1 MNYPSLLK
9 SMIAISSLVFAGS
22 SMAAGPLAMCNSG
35 QPFVWPAGGANVP
48 FNPDQGSLGVLD
60 NTQATQ
66 AVGDAFQAWQDV
78 ETASISYVNAG
89 QLPVDVDITNFGP
102 YLNPT
107 APDGLSSIVFDDTGE
122 IFDALFGAGSGVL
135 GFASP
140 EWINGADCTILE
152 GYSFLNGP
160 AIGSLNGLLNLMVHE
175 FGHYSNLAHTEV
187 NGQLFIG
194 VGDSSGP
201 GLDNTF
207 GNPPFPDGVEVIET
221 MYPFLFSNID
231 QVARTPNADDR
242 SSISQLY
249 PEADYAATTGT
260 ITGTISFGSSKVTGV
275 NVIARNIADPFGDA
289 VSSISSDFTDDFS
302 QTNPLTGVYQITGL
316 TPGQDYAVYV
326 DEILAGGFSTP
337 LANPLP
343 GPEEFYNGANESAS
357 ASTDIPNQFEAVT
370 ATAGTPSTGIDIIFN
385 LPGAGDPLPTG
396 DDGSVEI
403 PLPFQFCSAGQ
414 AYDSVFINGNGFLTL
429 GAAATGRTY
438 IVDVNTFIGGTPMI
452 APMWN
457 DFSPNLGGSVFYN
470 QTADSFSV
478 TWDSV
483 PEFSA
488 GGSNTFSVT
497 LRDNS
502 ASCIRTEEE
511 HDDDHEDS
519 HHDNDDDHDDEDENE
534 NDIIMTYGDM
544 TSTRGLSGV
553 SAGAYATSGFEG
565 EIDLSVAS
573 ENGEESIEM
582 EDDAAIYELFSANDA
597 DLAGTS
603 LAFEEV
609 GEEYEDEFERNNSIK
624 KASKISLPFDS
635 IDTEESYTSIS
646 PSAGDIDFFR
656 FKRRLEAGTTLV
668 AEVLTSQVDTVM
680 ALYQCDAGD
689 ANSKS
694 KKCDPSTAVIV
705 AANDDSNGLLSKI
718 TYQIQD
724 SGTYALAVTFCCDYD
739 FDGVD
744 PGQGA
749 PFDQGRYVLD
759 VFVVDGVILPMTD
772 ESFVEFDLG
781 FSFPYQGQ
789 SYKSVFINSNGYMTF
804 GAGERFQYTPNV
816 PDFVNGLPRIA
827 PLWVDLNPSNGGL
840 IVGKSGTNAATI
852 SFSDVPEF
860 FFGGANSFS
869 VTLNDT
875 GTISLS
881 YGSMTAPE
889 GISGIAE
896 GGGAAANAVDL
907 STTPTL
913 PASGSSY
920 EEFIFGLSEFDL
932 VGATVDFQP

>member
-1 MNYPSLLK
+1 MNYRSLLK
-9 SMIAISSLVFAGS
+9 SVIAISSLVFASS
-22 SMAAGPLAMCNSG
+22 SMAAGPLRMCNSG

-48 FNPDQGSLGVLD
+48 FNPDQGGLGILD

-66 AVGDAFQAWQDV
+66 AVSDAFQAWQDV
-78 ETASISYVNAG
+78 TTSSISYANAG
-89 QLPVDVDITNFGP
+89 SLPVDVDITNFGP
-102 YLNPT
+102 FLNPT
-107 APDGLSSIVFDDTGE
+107 APDGLSAIVFDDTGE
-122 IFDALFGAGSGVL
+122 IFDALFGVGSGVL

-140 EWINGADCTILE
+140 EWFNPADCTILE
-152 GYSFLNGP
+152 GFSFLNGS
-160 AIGSLNGLLNLMVHE
+160 AIGSLNGLLDLMVHE
-175 FGHYSNLAHTEV
+175 FGHYSNLAHSEV

-207 GNPPFPDGVEVIET
+207 GNPAFPDGVEVIET
-221 MYPFLFSNID
+221 MYPFLFGGID
-231 QVARTPNADDR
+231 QLARTPNADDR

-249 PEADYAATTGT
+249 PEANFAATTGT
-260 ITGTISFGSSKVTGV
+260 ITGTISLGNTKVTGV

-289 VSSISSDFTDDFS
+289 VSSISSDFALDFS
-302 QTNPLTGVYQITGL
+302 QANPLTGVYKITGL
-316 TPGQDYAVYV
+316 TPGQDYAVYI

-337 LANPLP
+337 LTTPLP
-343 GPEEFYNGANESAS
+343 GPEEFYNGANESSNAV
-357 ASTDIPNQFEAVT
+357 TDIPNEFEAIT
-370 ATAGTPSTGIDIIFN
+370 AVAGSPVTGIDILFN
-385 LPGAGDPLPTG
+385 LPLPGAPLPTG

-414 AYDSVFINGNGFLTL
+414 AYSSVFINGNGFLTL
-429 GAAATGRTY
+429 GAAATGLTF
-438 IVDVNTFIGGTPMI
+438 VVNADTFLAGPPMI
-452 APMWN
+452 APYWR
-457 DFSPNLGGSVFYN
+457 DFNPNTGGSVFYT

-483 PEFSA
+483 PEFFNV
-488 GGSNTFSVT
+488 GSNTFSVT

-502 ASCIRTEEE
+502 ESCIRNEDDDDDDDRKGDDRDDE
-511 HDDDHEDS
+511 HDDDD
-519 HHDNDDDHDDEDENE
+519 E
-534 NDIIMTYGDM
+534 NDIIMTYGAM
-544 TSTRGLSGV
+544 TATNGLAGV
-553 SAGAYATSGFEG
+553 SAGIYATSGFEV
-565 EIDLSVAS
+565 EIDLSVES
-573 ENGEESIEM
+573 ENGEESLEM
-582 EDDAAIYELFSANDA
+582 EDDAAIYELFSANDN
-597 DLAGTS
+597 DLVGTS

-609 GEEYEDEFERNNSIK
+609 GEEYEDQFERNNSIK

-635 IDTEESYTSIS
+635 IDTEESFTSIS

-656 FKRRLEAGTTLV
+656 FKRRLEAGTTFV

-680 ALYQCDAGD
+680 ALYQCDSGD

-694 KKCDPSTAVIV
+694 KKCNPSSAVIV

-718 TYQIQD
+718 TYVIQD

-739 FDGVD
+739 FDGID

-759 VFVVDGVILPMTD
+759 VFVVDGVIIPLTD
-772 ESFVEFDLG
+772 ESFAEFDLG

-804 GAGERFQYTPNV
+804 GAGERFQFRPNV
-816 PDFVNGLPRIA
+816 ADFENGLPRIA
-827 PLWVDLNPSNGGL
+827 PLWVDLNPSDGGI
-840 IVGKSGTNAATI
+840 IVAKSGTNAATI

-869 VTLNDT
+869 VTLSDT
-875 GTISLS
+875 GAISIS

-889 GISGIAE
+889 GIAGIAE

-907 STTPTL
+907 SITPTL
-913 PASGSSY
+913 PASDSTY
-920 EEFIFGLSEFDL
+920 EEFIFGISEFDL
-932 VGATVDFQP
+932 VGATVNFQP

>member
-1 MNYPSLLK
+1 MNYRSILK
-9 SMIAISSLVFAGS
+9 SVIAISSLVFASS
-22 SMAAGPLAMCNSG
+22 SMAAGPLATCNPG
-35 QPFVWPAGGANVP
+35 QPFLWPAGGANVP
-48 FNPDQGSLGVLD
+48 FNPDQGSLGILD
-60 NTQATQ
+60 NAQATQ
-66 AVGDAFQAWQDV
+66 AVADAFQAWQDV
-78 ETASISYVNAG
+78 PSSSITYTNAG
-89 QLPVDVDITNFGP
+89 QLSVDVDVTNFGP
-102 YLNPT
+102 FLQAP

-122 IFDALFGAGSGVL
+122 IFDLLFGAGSGVL
-135 GFASP
+135 GFAGP
-140 EWINGADCTILE
+140 EWINGAECTILE

-175 FGHYSNLAHTEV
+175 FGHYSNLAHSEV

-201 GLDNTF
+201 GSDNTF
-207 GNPPFPDGVEVIET
+207 GFPAFPDGVEVIET

-231 QVARTPNADDR
+231 QLARTPDADDR
-242 SSISQLY
+242 ASISQLY
-249 PEADYAATTGT
+249 PEANFAATTGT
-260 ITGTISFGSSKVTGV
+260 ISGTISFGSEKITGV

-289 VSSISSDFTDDFS
+289 VSSISSDFAGDYS
-302 QTNPLTGVYQITGL
+302 QANPLTGVYQINGL

-343 GPEEFYNGANESAS
+343 GPEEFYNGANESAN
-357 ASTDIPNQFEAVT
+357 AATDIPNEFEAVT
-370 ATAGTPSTGIDIIFN
+370 AVAGAPVTGVDIIFN
-385 LPGAGDPLPTG
+385 LPPPGAPLPTG

-414 AYDSVFINGNGFLTL
+414 AYGSVFINGNGFLTL
-429 GAAATGRTY
+429 GAAATGFTFLVN
-438 IVDVNTFIGGTPMI
+438 VDTFIGGTPML
-452 APMWN
+452 APFWA
-457 DFSPNLGGSVFYN
+457 DFNPTAGGSVFYN
-470 QTADSFSV
+470 QTADSFTV

-483 PEFSA
+483 PEFFNV
-488 GGSNTFSVT
+488 GSNTFSVT

-502 ASCIRTEEE
+502 EACIRTEED
-511 HDDDHEDS
+511 DDDH
-519 HHDNDDDHDDEDENE
+519 DDDHDDEREDE
-534 NDIIMTYGDM
+534 NDIIMSYGAM
-544 TSTRGLSGV
+544 TATQGLTGV

-565 EIDLSVAS
+565 EVDLSVES

-582 EDDAAIYELFSANDA
+582 EDDAAIYEVFAANDA
-597 DLAGTS
+597 DLAGTT
-603 LAFEEV
+603 LVFEEV

-635 IDTEESYTSIS
+635 IDTEESFTSIS
-646 PSAGDIDFFR
+646 PAAGDIDFFR

-680 ALYQCDAGD
+680 ALYQCDTGD

-694 KKCDPSTAVIV
+694 KKCNPSTSVIV

-718 TYQIQD
+718 TYEVRE

-739 FDGVD
+739 FDGID

-759 VFVVDGVILPMTD
+759 VFVIDGVILPMVD

-789 SYKSVFINSNGYMTF
+789 TYKSVFINSNGYMTF
-804 GAGERFQYTPNV
+804 GAGELFQYRPNV
-816 PDFVNGLPRIA
+816 ADFVNGLPRIS
-827 PLWVDLNPSNGGL
+827 PLWVDLNPTAGGM
-840 IVGKSGTNAATI
+840 IFAKAGATQASI
-852 SFSDVPEF
+852 NFEDVPEF

-869 VTLNDT
+869 LTLSDT
-875 GTISLS
+875 GAISVS

-889 GISGIAE
+889 GISGIST
-896 GGGAAANAVDL
+896 GGGATATAVDM

-913 PASGSSY
+913 PATGTSY

-932 VGATVDFQP
+932 VGATINYQP